1 MLSDEIVTA
10 LRRLSRQDKLRAMQ
24 LLLSELAA
32 DYELQPGMDYAVW
45 SPYEA
50 DGAAQTLLNLL
61 QQDSEI
67 AHE

>member
-24 LLLSELAA
+24 LLINELAA
-32 DYELQPGMDYAVW
+32 DHELQPDITYTIW
-45 SPYEA
+45 SPYETET
-50 DGAAQTLLNLL
+50 AAETLLNLL
-61 QQDSEI
+61 QQDNEA